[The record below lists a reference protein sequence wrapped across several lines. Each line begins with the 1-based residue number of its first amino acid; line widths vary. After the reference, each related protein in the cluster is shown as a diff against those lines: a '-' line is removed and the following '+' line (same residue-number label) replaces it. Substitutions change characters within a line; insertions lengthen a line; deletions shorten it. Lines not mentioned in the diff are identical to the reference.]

1 MLKKLLSRAAGG
13 FAYGVLVGQVVQIII
28 SLSLGEGKFMP
39 VISDFR
45 SLFEN
50 ETTAVIAQMIL
61 TGIIGVAFATSSVV
75 FDIPKWS
82 LLKQYVV
89 HFCITAI
96 VWVPIVIICWMPKTY
111 KSIIILGVN
120 FLGTYLIT
128 WFIQYTI
135 SKKDIQEINAAI
147 KAEK

>member
-1 MLKKLLSRAAGG
+1 MLIKLLSRALGG
-13 FAYGVLVGQVVQIII
+13 FAFGVFVGQVVQIII

-39 VISDFR
+39 VIPDFR
-45 SLFEN
+45 SLFES
-50 ETTAVIAQMIL
+50 EITAVIVQMML
-61 TGIIGVAFATSSVV
+61 TGFIGVAYATSSVV
-75 FDIPKWS
+75 FDIAKWS

-96 VWVPIVIICWMPKTY
+96 VWVPIVTICWMPKTY
-111 KSIIILGVN
+111 MSFLILGVN

-135 SKKDIQEINAAI
+135 SKKDIQEINSFI
-147 KAEK
+147 KAEQ